1 MKNFT
6 VIGIGET
13 GDGKSTFLNAYLQK
27 NTFKSSDDP
36 NSCTKLTSAQS
47 NIIDNNKFTAIDTPG
62 LKDTDNADQE
72 NVRQLVEFLLRYANG
87 INVVAIV
94 LNGQID
100 RFTSDTKKFINIAH
114 QMFNHPDFWE
124 HLCIIFTKWYSCINE
139 EQKEMKQEQYKKK
152 VVKYIRDYTCSNI
165 NVDLPVFFIDS
176 LNYKKDEKTISELN
190 RFYKFVVS
198 KNAMKTTQVEVPNV
212 FYEKVI
218 REERNN
224 FKYKDDLISEDGMQ
238 RTEFFANQSR
248 SKLIDY
254 DKNESYT
261 DWKNEKQWEIV
272 KNKKIEPETKKFTVE
287 IRNEPIYKK
296 RTKKKRILGIPI
308 KKTTYNEVVGE
319 RKITTYEIRRRN
331 KITDFDENISYSD
344 WVVIKRYTEVK

>member
-100 RFTSDTKKFINIAH
+100 RFTIDTKKFINIAH

-124 HLCIIFTKWYSCINE
+124 HLCIIFTKWYSCMNE

-218 REERNN
+218 REEQNN

-254 DKNESYT
+254 DGNKSYT

-272 KNKKIEPETKKFTVE
+272 KNKKIDVETKKFTVE
-287 IRNEPIYKK
+287 IRNEPIYEK
-296 RTKKKRILGIPI
+296 RTKKKRILGITY
-308 KKTTYNEVVGE
+308 KKITYDEVVGE

-331 KITDFDENISYSD
+331 KITDFDENVSYSD

>member
-1 MKNFT
+1 METFT

-13 GDGKSTFLNAYLQK
+13 GNGKSTFLNAYLQK
-27 NTFKSSDDP
+27 EAFTRSNSP
-36 NSCTKLTSAQS
+36 NSCTKLTTVQS
-47 NIIDNNKFTAIDTPG
+47 NTLDNKIFKAIDTPG
-62 LKDTDNADQE
+62 IKDTDNADQE
-72 NVRQLVEFLLRYANG
+72 NVKQLTKFLLRYQDG
-87 INVVAIV
+87 INVAAIV
-94 LNGQID
+94 LNGQKD

-124 HLCIIFTKWYSCINE
+124 HLCIIFTKWYSCMNE
-139 EQKEMKQEQYKKK
+139 EQKEMKQEQYKKE
-152 VVKYIRDYTCSNI
+152 VVEYIRDYTCSNI
-165 NVDLPVFFIDS
+165 NVDLPMFFIDS

-212 FYEKVI
+212 FYKKVI
-218 REERNN
+218 REEQNN

-272 KNKKIEPETKKFTVE
+272 KNKKIEPEIKNFAVQINKEPVYGTKTIDTSILFFKFSESYNQVIGE
-287 IRNEPIYKK
+287 KSN
-296 RTKKKRILGIPI
+296 
-308 KKTTYNEVVGE
+308 TTFET
-319 RKITTYEIRRRN
+319 RKRN
-331 KITDFDENISYSD
+331 KITDFDGKESYTD
-344 WVVIKRYTEVK
+344 WEVIRTYSIKN

>member
-124 HLCIIFTKWYSCINE
+124 HLCIIFTKWYSCMNE
-139 EQKEMKQEQYKKK
+139 EQKEMKQEQYKKE
-152 VVKYIRDYTCSNI
+152 VVEYIREYTCSNI
-165 NVDLPVFFIDS
+165 NIDLPVFFMDS

-261 DWKNEKQWEIV
+261 DWKNEKQWDIV
-272 KNKKIEPETKKFTVE
+272 KNKKIEVE
-287 IRNEPIYKK
+287 IKNFAVQINKEPVYG
-296 RTKKKRILGIPI
+296 TKTIDTSILFFKFSESYNQVIGE
-308 KKTTYNEVVGE
+308 KSNTTFET
-319 RKITTYEIRRRN
+319 RKRN
-331 KITDFDENISYSD
+331 KITDFDGKESYTD
-344 WVVIKRYTEVK
+344 WEVIRTYSIKN

>member
-27 NTFKSSDDP
+27 NIFKSSDDP

-47 NIIDNNKFTAIDTPG
+47 NTIDNNKFTAIDTPG

-100 RFTSDTKKFINIAH
+100 RFTIDTKKFINIAH

-124 HLCIIFTKWYSCINE
+124 HLCIIFTKWYSCMNE
-139 EQKEMKQEQYKKK
+139 EQKKMKQEQYKKE
-152 VVKYIRDYTCSNI
+152 VVEYIRYYTCSNI
-165 NVDLPVFFIDS
+165 NIDLPVFFVDS
-176 LNYKKDEKTISELN
+176 LNYKTDEKTREELDE
-190 RFYKFVVS
+190 FYKFVIS
-198 KNAMKTTQVEVPNV
+198 KDAMKTTQVEVPNV

-224 FKYKDDLISEDGMQ
+224 IKYKKNFISKDEMQ
-238 RTEFFANQSR
+238 RIEYFADQSR

-254 DKNESYT
+254 DGNISYT

-272 KNKKIEPETKKFTVE
+272 KNKKIDVETKKFTVE
-287 IRNEPIYKK
+287 IRNEPIYEK
-296 RTKKKRILGIPI
+296 RTKKKRILGITY
-308 KKTTYNEVVGE
+308 KKITYDEVVGE

>member
-1 MKNFT
+1 MKSFT

-100 RFTSDTKKFINIAH
+100 RFTNDTKKFINIAH

-124 HLCIIFTKWYSCINE
+124 HLCIIFTKWYSCMNE
-139 EQKEMKQEQYKKK
+139 EQKEMKQEQYKKE
-152 VVKYIRDYTCSNI
+152 VVEYIREYTCSNI
-165 NVDLPVFFIDS
+165 NIDLPVFFMDS

-218 REERNN
+218 REEQNN

-254 DKNESYT
+254 DENESYT

-272 KNKKIEPETKKFTVE
+272 KKKKIEPEIKNFAVQINKEPVYGTKTIDTSILFFKFSESYNQVIGE
-287 IRNEPIYKK
+287 KSN
-296 RTKKKRILGIPI
+296 
-308 KKTTYNEVVGE
+308 TTFET
-319 RKITTYEIRRRN
+319 RKRN
-331 KITDFDENISYSD
+331 KITDFDGKESYTD
-344 WVVIKRYTEVK
+344 WEVIRTYSIKN

>member
-27 NTFKSSDDP
+27 NIFKSSDDP

-62 LKDTDNADQE
+62 LKDTDNTDQE
-72 NVRQLVEFLLRYANG
+72 NVRQLVEFLLRYTNG

-100 RFTSDTKKFINIAH
+100 RFTIDTKKFINIAH

-124 HLCIIFTKWYSCINE
+124 HLCIIFTKWYSCMNE
-139 EQKEMKQEQYKKK
+139 EQKKMKQEQYKKE
-152 VVKYIRDYTCSNI
+152 VVEYIRYYTCSNI
-165 NVDLPVFFIDS
+165 NIDLPVFFVDS
-176 LNYKKDEKTISELN
+176 LNYKTDEKTREELDE
-190 RFYKFVVS
+190 FYKFVIS
-198 KNAMKTTQVEVPNV
+198 KDAMKTTQVEVPNV

-224 FKYKDDLISEDGMQ
+224 IRYKKNFISKDGMQ
-238 RTEFFANQSR
+238 RIEYFADQSR

-254 DKNESYT
+254 DGNISYT

-272 KNKKIEPETKKFTVE
+272 KNKKIDVETKKFTVE

>member
-100 RFTSDTKKFINIAH
+100 RFTIDTKKFINIAH

-124 HLCIIFTKWYSCINE
+124 HLCIIFTKWYSCMNE

-165 NVDLPVFFIDS
+165 NVDLPVFFMDS
-176 LNYKKDEKTISELN
+176 LNYKTDEKTISELN

-218 REERNN
+218 REEQNN

-254 DKNESYT
+254 DENESYT

-272 KNKKIEPETKKFTVE
+272 KKKKIEPETKKFTVE
-287 IRNEPIYKK
+287 IRNEPIYEK
-296 RTKKKRILGIPI
+296 RTKKKRILGITY
-308 KKTTYNEVVGE
+308 KKFTYDEKVGE
-319 RKITTYEIRRRN
+319 RKITTYEIRKRN
-331 KITDFDENISYSD
+331 KITDFDENESYSD
-344 WVVIKRYTEVK
+344 WIVIKRYTEVK